1 MIVEAETDLTLLGY
15 VHARQPDTDTVR
27 TWEIAGTAHADS
39 ETLRAVIGGPRS
51 PSVGSLVGCGD
62 INSGPHK
69 EVVRAALHHLVGWT
83 AGGDPPPTGER
94 LEIDT
99 EADGGPTTRR
109 DERGN
114 ALGGVRNPLVDVPAA
129 TLTGDPPQQ
138 TSLDDLTTSA
148 SGICALFGQTIPFDQ
163 ATMVELYGDADTYFE
178 RFAESSDEA
187 VEAGFMLP
195 ADAEA
200 LAADVEPNR
209 QLFG

>member
-1 MIVEAETDLTLLGY
+1 
-15 VHARQPDTDTVR
+15 
-27 TWEIAGTAHADS
+27 
-39 ETLRAVIGGPRS
+39 
-51 PSVGSLVGCGD
+51 
-62 INSGPHK
+62 
-69 EVVRAALHHLVGWT
+69 VGWA
-83 AGGDPPPTGER
+83 AGGEPPPTGER
-94 LEIDT
+94 LDVDT
-99 EADGGPTTRR
+99 EADGGPAVRR